1 VSAASA
7 PAAKQA
13 MLTIWAATPALTGVT
28 VTWDGPTK
36 DEDYQPEM
44 MWVGN
49 VEGTEDWS
57 QLGAGRRQETYSVA
71 VSVYVEYFGDD
82 PKTVEQRAWT
92 LWGAATDALRT
103 DLRSQSS
110 TLRTAGGVLQFNGI
124 SFRQRTEPATPDKWG
139 AFVDG
144 SITFTARNT

>member
-44 MWVGN
+44 IWFGN
-49 VEGTEDWS
+49 VRGTEDWS

-71 VSVYVEYFGDD
+71 VRVYVEQFGDD
-82 PKTVEQRAWT
+82 PQTVEQRAWT

-103 DLRSQSS
+103 DLRSQPS
-110 TLRTAGGVLQFNGI
+110 TLRTAGVLQFNGI
-124 SFRQRTEPATPDKWG
+124 EFDQQTGAASTDKWG